1 MGRRI
6 AYVYPGP
13 RTPDADTTLKLLADF
28 AEPDTRVE
36 TFFLEGV
43 PADIEGY
50 ASRQFTELA
59 LLRLLP
65 KLEEAGFEAAAI
77 GCCYD
82 PAVLLGRELVDMPL
96 VGPLEASISLAAYVG
111 RTYSI
116 LTDGPKVASW
126 LGDMVNVYR
135 DARCRG
141 IHSLGLDPHTMFED
155 APAVCAATGM
165 AVEQIMRADGSD
177 VVVIG
182 CTVIGDCLAAAGSID
197 LVGDG
202 GLPIINPVLAAV
214 KSAEMLADLHRAGR
228 YHVSRRG
235 FYASSPSSLD
245 ALGFELSG
253 ASLENEAGE
262 RIA

>member
-1 MGRRI
+1 MTRRI

-13 RTPDADTTLKLLADF
+13 RTPDADTTLKLVSEF
-28 AEPDTRVE
+28 ASPETTVE
-36 TFFLEGV
+36 TVFLEGV
-43 PADIEGY
+43 PPDIEGY

-65 KLEEAGFEAAAI
+65 SLQDAGFDAAAI

-96 VGPLEASISLAAYVG
+96 VGPLEASINLASYVG

-116 LTDGPKVASW
+116 LTDGPKVAAW
-126 LGDMVNVYR
+126 LGDLLNVYR

-141 IHSLGLDPHTMFED
+141 IHSLDLDPHAMFED
-155 APAVCAATGM
+155 VPTVCTTTASEVRRIM
-165 AVEQIMRADGSD
+165 AADGSD
-177 VVVIG
+177 VVVLG
-182 CTVIGDCLAAAGSID
+182 CTVIGDCLAAAGSVATVDGD
-197 LVGDG
+197 LPV
-202 GLPIINPVLAAV
+202 INPVLASIKA
-214 KSAEMLADLHRAGR
+214 AEMLADLYRAGR
-228 YHVSRRG
+228 YSVSRQG
-235 FYASSPSSLD
+235 FYASSASSVE

-253 ASLENEAGE
+253 ASLQDEQGR